1 MDGLISPMIADQIS
15 VVIVD
20 DAKVTLEILRRALR
34 QTGYEDIRIASSG
47 EQALAMMQERRA
59 NLLLADW
66 LMPGMDG
73 LELTR
78 RVRQLDEESN
88 HYTYVLL
95 LTARD
100 GSDSLSIAFAN
111 GVDDF
116 INKSPD
122 NTELMLRI
130 HAAGRISTLQNELLK
145 ANLRLQE
152 LNLEMNA
159 QNSFDV
165 RTGLGNR
172 RYVEDGME
180 RLMRHVEARGGLAC
194 VALVG
199 INGRGKLTE
208 THGETIAH
216 ELIETVATRLKQS
229 VRPLDVVG
237 YLGNGEFA
245 ILLHHEQPDQF
256 HPNAFRRIFQALNL
270 RAYKTSAGFINVQC
284 ALTVCGLGRPAAEQR
299 PEPGRVLEFMQSQ
312 LVEAESVGRVHL
324 SKWADS
330 TVVED

>member
-1 MDGLISPMIADQIS
+1 MNGPSSPMIAEQIS

-47 EQALAMMQERRA
+47 EQALSMMRERRA

-66 LMPGMDG
+66 LMPGIDG

-78 RVRQLDEESN
+78 QVRQLDEETN

-95 LTARD
+95 LTARE
-100 GSDSLSIAFAN
+100 GADSLAIAFAN

-122 NTELMLRI
+122 NTELLLRI

-145 ANLRLQE
+145 ANQRLHE
-152 LNLEMNA
+152 LNMQMNA
-159 QNSFDV
+159 QHSFDV

-172 RYVEDGME
+172 RYVEDAME
-180 RLMRHVEARGGLAC
+180 RLLRHVEARGGIAC

-199 INGRGKLTE
+199 IHGRDSLARI
-208 THGETIAH
+208 HGDTIAN
-216 ELIETVATRLKQS
+216 ELLGTVATRLRQS

-237 YLGNGEFA
+237 TVAEGEFA
-245 ILLHHEQPDQF
+245 ILLHHENPDQF
-256 HPNAFRRIFQALNL
+256 HSNAFRRIFQALNL
-270 RAYKTSAGFINVQC
+270 RAYKTSAGFVNAQC
-284 ALTVCGLGRPAAEQR
+284 AIAMCGLNRAAAEQK
-299 PEPGRVLEFMQSQ
+299 PAPGKVLEFLQQ
-312 LVEAESVGRVHL
+312 PLKDAENVGRVHL
-324 SKWADS
+324 CKWADS